1 MLKGVVPYFMKSS
14 SVGEAVK
21 LYGAVPLLT
30 SHQRNLGFGKQH
42 FGKHH
47 AIKIILVPF
56 VLILLR
62 IEHLPSQCYQ
72 YVGFATIEA
81 TAKEISTLTVEQ
93 FIHSRD
99 LGRLIVSVYLFF
111 SFFF

>member
-1 MLKGVVPYFMKSS
+1 MLKGLVPYFMKSS
-14 SVGEAVK
+14 SIGGAVK
-21 LYGAVPLLT
+21 LYGGVPLLT
-30 SHQRNLGFGKQH
+30 SHQRNLGFGKQL

-72 YVGFATIEA
+72 YVAFASMEP
-81 TAKEISTLTVEQ
+81 TAKAKNTLALEQ

-99 LGRLIVSVYLFF
+99 LGRLIVSVFFF
-111 SFFF
+111 SF